1 MFVPD
6 KTKDL
11 YAMKFTTLFILAV
24 SLFTTNVI
32 AQTGPEQLTITVSG
46 GLLQQRPAPV
56 IIEFSATGNDAFNT
70 NDTTSE
76 TASNA
81 LLTALPDSN
90 NVNLSPDSSSLVL
103 VFDSINNIYYYK
115 DTTTLATTTSG
126 GNWGS
131 NILPYVVSSDD
142 VIIDKFDSRP
152 VLDQNKVYN
161 FGIASDHNDTITI
174 SASAFLDTLMNSSN
188 NKQITFVYLEDLTT
202 GLFYSLLDQNV
213 MLAIPT
219 DTVLALNYKLH
230 VMVRSAINAIPA
242 TCLDPASGSVFI
254 QNTNCTN
261 WNYTIYHNGTVITSG
276 SVVSQDTTV
285 TNLPVNNYTVTVYT
299 NNVLTDSVQ
308 ITVQGP
314 VQIVP
319 YFTADDYSVYV
330 YDVVSFTNSSAG
342 AALYNWSFGDSETDS
357 LENPTHTFGAAGNYP
372 VTLTAINSYGCQS
385 TFTDTIVVLN
395 SPYMQHGPNVTQS
408 LDENISV
415 SNIRH
420 ANEATVFANGKNI
433 TVALNAEAQNVNV
446 EIMNMNGQL
455 ISSNSVMDASTVFQV
470 AEAGIYI
477 VRIAYANGEVVSKK
491 ILVNN

>member
-1 MFVPD
+1 
-6 KTKDL
+6 
-11 YAMKFTTLFILAV
+11 
-24 SLFTTNVI
+24 
-32 AQTGPEQLTITVSG
+32 
-46 GLLQQRPAPV
+46 
-56 IIEFSATGNDAFNT
+56 
-70 NDTTSE
+70 
-76 TASNA
+76 
-81 LLTALPDSN
+81 
-90 NVNLSPDSSSLVL
+90 
-103 VFDSINNIYYYK
+103 
-115 DTTTLATTTSG
+115 
-126 GNWGS
+126 
-131 NILPYVVSSDD
+131 
-142 VIIDKFDSRP
+142 
-152 VLDQNKVYN
+152 
-161 FGIASDHNDTITI
+161 
-174 SASAFLDTLMNSSN
+174 
-188 NKQITFVYLEDLTT
+188 
-202 GLFYSLLDQNV
+202 
-213 MLAIPT
+213 
-219 DTVLALNYKLH
+219 LNYKLH